1 MAKLN
6 VTQDEYNVIR
16 IIMAQAGATRASERM
31 NESKYFAGMID
42 LLGEE
47 VAHRMYAFLDVEIV
61 VYPSVAE
68 LPRHRE
74 KPDYVRRFEYGNSI

>member
-1 MAKLN
+1 M
-6 VTQDEYNVIR
+6 VY
-16 IIMAQAGATRASERM
+16 AGATRASERM

-47 VAHRMYAFLDVEIV
+47 VAHRMYAFTDVEIV
-61 VYPSVAE
+61 VYPSVEA